1 MKFITTTTALLFAAV
16 SLATP
21 APVTGPLTPQT
32 LPEFRYALA
41 GRAAAAVAAIPHLD
55 IRASKPKGGSK
66 GGNGTSSAATSVS
79 PSEALMISA
88 LGLGI
93 IEVVRLWT

>member
-1 MKFITTTTALLFAAV
+1 MKFVSTTTALLFAAL

-21 APVTGPLTPQT
+21 SPVTGPLAPETV
-32 LPEFRYALA
+32 PEFHHALA

-55 IRASKPKGGSK
+55 TRASKPKGGSK

-79 PSEALMISA
+79 PSEALVISA
-88 LGLGI
+88 LGLGM
-93 IEVVRLWT
+93 IEVVRLWN